1 MGMYKHPCTYVHT
14 WTNDNKGHKKS
25 DQCHFIFLHLFSDIC
40 ALIICKNEYQLLK
53 PSPSFYLKNLN
64 VVSSLW
70 SGIHIYYLQALIV
83 LKIYI
88 DILID
93 STSILPFLNWVCL
106 FKINKYLI
114 SSAQTLSSLKIKQ
127 RQMLPVTF
135 SPNPTT
141 FSK

>member
-1 MGMYKHPCTYVHT
+1 MYKHPCTYVHT
-14 WTNDNKGHKKS
+14 CTNDNEGHKKS
-25 DQCHFIFLHLFSDIC
+25 DQCPFTLLHLFSDIC
-40 ALIICKNEYQLLK
+40 VLMICKTEYQLLK
-53 PSPSFYLKNLN
+53 SSPSFYLKNLT

-70 SGIHIYYLQALIV
+70 PGIHIYYLQILIV

-88 DILID
+88 DIIID
-93 STSILPFLNWVCL
+93 SASILSFLNWVYL

-114 SSAQTLSSLKIKQ
+114 SSAHTLNSLKIKQ
-127 RQMLPVTF
+127 RQILPVAF